1 MEGLERGIFM
11 TVGTTNG
18 DKNAK
23 VQTTIR
29 VPKPVYEEARDCVR
43 KNWTQAETI
52 NDFFVTAIKAYL
64 RLIQRKKIDAAFAG
78 MATDEEYMK
87 KAQLI
92 SEEFSA
98 SDLEALE
105 IAEREAGA

>member
-1 MEGLERGIFM
+1 MPVE
-11 TVGTTNG
+11 TANA

-29 VPKPVYEEARDCVR
+29 VPKPVYEEARDCVQ
-43 KNWTQAETI
+43 KNWTGAETI

-64 RLIQRKKIDAAFAG
+64 KMIRRKKIDAAFAG
-78 MATDEEYMK
+78 MATDTEFRRE
-87 KAQLI
+87 ALQI
-92 SEEFSA
+92 SEEFSV

-105 IAEREAGA
+105 IAARETEA